1 MTTKKNSK
9 ESVNNNSANVIS
21 ISDIEK
27 MLGIENQ
34 NKGKF
39 NSVLG
44 ANKESIFRKE
54 TLNYFIDKG
63 KKSSNLR
70 TKARNKVQSYAKSII
85 NLTDKKEIKELFE
98 AFNNFYK
105 SWYKINDYSLS
116 SLCSDNMDKDKKDN
130 IIKMLAIFKDND
142 LIK

>member
-1 MTTKKNSK
+1 MTTKKNSIK
-9 ESVNNNSANVIS
+9 SVNNSTNVIS
-21 ISDIEK
+21 VSDIEK

-44 ANKESIFRKE
+44 SNKESIFRKE

-85 NLTDKKEIKELFE
+85 NLTDKKEIKDMFD

-105 SWYKINDYSLS
+105 LWYKTNDYSLS

-130 IIKMLAIFKDND
+130 IIKMLAIFKDNN